1 MDVTISVL
9 EIILYSWNLDVKLVH
24 MIHGFFICAQAA
36 NRLKIVREKPSGNEL
51 RRYRLMRSKQALY
64 KAATKLWMNGVNMTQ
79 AKCWKLHLKPFDLDL
94 KFDTNFNNHSVFLN
108 NFQMWPHRSSMKS
121 DVTGLYSWLL
131 CPKQTDLCRAR
142 SSQNWHSWA
151 PLEGLGF

>member
-64 KAATKLWMNGVNMTQ
+64 KAATKLWMNGVNVTQ
-79 AKCWKLHLKPFDLDL
+79 AI
-94 KFDTNFNNHSVFLN
+94 
-108 NFQMWPHRSSMKS
+108 QIIS
-121 DVTGLYSWLL
+121 DAVAESAAD
-131 CPKQTDLCRAR
+131 Q
-142 SSQNWHSWA
+142 
-151 PLEGLGF
+151 